1 LPIEMEEVEAL
12 LKRIYYDPKRG
23 LGSAEKLYR
32 EANAESGGL
41 KISHATVKAW
51 LEKQSVHQRF
61 RHVKATYMPIVG
73 KPGAVQADLTF
84 HGWRKDLIPILTV
97 IDLTSRYAWA
107 VVLPNKEEPTVSKAF
122 EKILESERGKKIKI
136 IETDSGSEFITKRFA
151 EMLADH
157 KVELVLIQV
166 GDKTSLGKIERFN
179 RTL

>member
-1 LPIEMEEVEAL
+1 LKWREL

-107 VVLPNKEEPTVSKAF
+107 VVLNKEGPTVSKAF
-122 EKILESERGKKIKI
+122 EKILETERGKKIKI
-136 IETDSGSEFITKRFA
+136 IAHLNSLSISISISISRRTAVVSSSPNGSQRCWRITKW
-151 EMLADH
+151 
-157 KVELVLIQV
+157 
-166 GDKTSLGKIERFN
+166 S
-179 RTL
+179 